1 MRTLPL
7 YNMDTNVPVNASE
20 LIVIVIG
27 CMDECT
33 PEVSAAET
41 DRQRCF
47 RTVYD
52 TQAFVTVT
60 GIISNVYHLA
70 IKNK

>member
-1 MRTLPL
+1 
-7 YNMDTNVPVNASE
+7 MDTNVLVNASR
-20 LIVIVIG
+20 LIVIVIGCIEDTNG

-33 PEVSAAET
+33 PEVSNAET
-41 DRQRCF
+41 DRQKCF

-52 TQAFVTVT
+52 TQAFVTVM